1 MSALSE
7 RLFAGFQHCLPH
19 HPLSRLVGRLA
30 ECEHPAVKDFLIR
43 KFIDHYRVDMVE
55 AEQPDPAAYPNFNAF
70 FTRALRD
77 GARPLAEPEA
87 TVLCPADGAISQIG
101 SIQDGRL
108 LQAKGREFSV
118 GELLGGD
125 EEREAQFA
133 SGSFATVYLSPRDYH
148 RLHMPVAGR
157 LRQMIHVPGRLFSV
171 NAGTARAVP
180 NLFARNERVAAI
192 FETEVGPMALVLV
205 GAIIVASIETVW
217 HGVVTPPTGKG
228 VSLWDYSNDSIFL
241 DRGAEMG
248 RFRLGSTI
256 IVLFGGDGVNWE
268 ASWAEGSPIRMG
280 SLLGTCSGR

>member
-1 MSALSE
+1 MTTLSE
-7 RLFAGFQHCLPH
+7 RLFAGFQHLLPH

-43 KFIDHYRVDMVE
+43 QFIDRYRVDMVE

-70 FTRALRD
+70 FTRGLRE
-77 GARPLAEPEA
+77 GARPLAERENA
-87 TVLCPADGAISQIG
+87 VLCPADGAISQIG
-101 SIQDGRL
+101 TIRGGRL
-108 LQAKGREFSV
+108 LQAKGRYFNV

-125 EEREAQFA
+125 GPRESQFA
-133 SGSFATVYLSPRDYH
+133 TGSFATVYLSPRDYH

-268 ASWAEGSPIRMG
+268 ASWGEGSPIRMG

>member
-1 MSALSE
+1 MTTVSE
-7 RLFAGFQHCLPH
+7 RLFAGFQYCLPH

-30 ECEHPAVKDFLIR
+30 ECEHPAVKDFLIG
-43 KFIDHYRVDMVE
+43 KFIDRYRVDMAE
-55 AEQPDPAAYPNFNAF
+55 AEQPDPTAYANFNAF

-101 SIQDGRL
+101 TIRGGRL
-108 LQAKGREFSV
+108 LQAKGSYFNV
-118 GELLGGD
+118 GALLGGD
-125 EEREAQFA
+125 GPREAQF
-133 SGSFATVYLSPRDYH
+133 STGSFATVYLSPRDYH

-217 HGVVTPPTGKG
+217 HGVVTPPTMKD

-241 DRGAEMG
+241 DRGAELG

-256 IVLFGGDGVNWE
+256 IVLFGNNAVHWDP
-268 ASWAEGSPIRMG
+268 ALTEGTPVRMG
-280 SLLGTCSGR
+280 SALGSMHSG